1 MDNKILIEGKEVD
14 LTDRKVQCTTF
25 GKQFKS
31 TASPEEYIK
40 MCDERIKSYE
50 VFITNLKELKQAKLV
65 EKALN
70 QKEELK
76 ALLASMS
83 DEEKNELFNTLNQQE
98 S

>member
-14 LTDRKVQCTTF
+14 LTDRKVQCSTF

-50 VFITNLKELKQAKLV
+50 MYIFNLKELKQAKLV
-65 EKALN
+65 EKAN
-70 QKEELK
+70 EHKEELK
-76 ALLASMS
+76 AMLASMS
-83 DEEKNELFNTLNQQE
+83 SEERTAFINNLNQQE
-98 S
+98 V